1 MKLKAGNKSGV
12 GTGHLLL
19 LGSRMHPTGRSS
31 NRRPRSN
38 CRSRS
43 DCRLLSDY
51 KPLRECKPGV
61 IESSDTIVNPEQLSQ
76 RDSLAAGW
84 GRHSC

>member
-1 MKLKAGNKSGV
+1 MKLKAGNIGGV

-19 LGSRMHPTGRSS
+19 LVSRVHPTGRSS

-43 DCRLLSDY
+43 DCRLQSDY

-61 IESSDTIVNPEQLSQ
+61 IDSSDTIVNVEQLSHG
-76 RDSLAAGW
+76 DSLAAGW
-84 GRHSC
+84 GRHSS